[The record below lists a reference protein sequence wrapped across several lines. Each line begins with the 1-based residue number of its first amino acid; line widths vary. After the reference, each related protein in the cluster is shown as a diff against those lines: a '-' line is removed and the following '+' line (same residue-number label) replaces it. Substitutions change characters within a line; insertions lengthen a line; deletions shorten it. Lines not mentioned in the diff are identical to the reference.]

1 VNVFCLDKD
10 PRKSAEMMCD
20 KHVVKMILESCQ
32 ILSAVLDVN
41 YIDEYRGKTDV
52 KPSFQLG
59 CPGYPPAHVKHPS
72 TLWAIESKGNAKWL
86 IKHLRALN
94 MEYTKRY
101 MKTHKLAGC
110 TMIYEAQ
117 LQYLKFSKERKTKFT
132 QAITNKKW
140 HNKDSIEAYRTYYNM
155 EKFIFAKWKLG
166 NIPEWFTGPPN
177 YNIELTID

>member
-1 VNVFCLDKD
+1 MNVFCLDKD